1 MNNIFRTEQIAP
13 DTYRLVE
20 GESVNCYLLTGKSRA
35 LLIDT
40 GIGAGRLRETVD
52 ELTELPVDV
61 VVTHMHCDHAGGVNW
76 FDRYYVSQAD
86 LAPIYRLMSSRLAAH
101 IMTPKGTILP
111 FKPKHAKAVP
121 VEDGHVFDLGGRK
134 VVVLSVPGHTRGSIA
149 LIDVT
154 NRMMFT
160 GDNIN
165 RSLWMQ
171 LPGCTT
177 LREWMDGGRLLLE
190 LSRVYAAWGGH
201 EDGRLT
207 PETMRR
213 TYEMVELVEEQDN
226 TFPPR
231 TKVYPEE
238 NTTPNLVYNSCR
250 KN

>member
-1 MNNIFRTEQIAP
+1 
-13 DTYRLVE
+13 
-20 GESVNCYLLTGKSRA
+20 
-35 LLIDT
+35 
-40 GIGAGRLRETVD
+40 
-52 ELTELPVDV
+52 
-61 VVTHMHCDHAGGVNW
+61 
-76 FDRYYVSQAD
+76 
-86 LAPIYRLMSSRLAAH
+86 MSSRLAAH

-111 FKPKHAKAVP
+111 FKPKRAKAVP
-121 VEDGHVFDLGGRK
+121 VEDGHVFNLGGRK

-149 LIDVT
+149 LIDVM
-154 NRMMFT
+154 NRVMFT
-160 GDNIN
+160 GDDIN